1 MIRTLR
7 GMTVKCSDLFCLSCD
22 LGIPN
27 RISIRL
33 VYFWTKEYYCASIRV
48 LAIFGSVSRS
58 FECEI
63 ATPAFK
69 NRHKIATFL
78 AQIATFAS
86 NNVEKWSSFYCHC
99 IFMWQSFWKMWHFRR
114 KSGILSWQNQIDGVY
129 TRKNTKIM
137 GFYALKKS
145 PLEKNWSPLDPKN
158 RHGGDKSPQL
168 VTLIFIY
175 F

>member
-1 MIRTLR
+1 MK
-7 GMTVKCSDLFCLSCD
+7 MTELACFF
-22 LGIPN
+22 IPFEPG
-27 RISIRL
+27 R
-33 VYFWTKEYYCASIRV
+33 
-48 LAIFGSVSRS
+48 SVSRS

-69 NRHKIATFL
+69 NRHKIATQKFLKIATFL
-78 AQIATFAS
+78 AQIATFVS
-86 NNVEKWSSFYCHC
+86 NNVEKWSSSYSHC
-99 IFMWQSFWKMWHFRR
+99 IWMWQSFWKMWHFRR

-129 TRKNTKIM
+129 TQKNTKIM

-158 RHGGDKSPQL
+158 RHGGDKSPL
-168 VTLIFIY
+168 LDTLIACY

>member
-1 MIRTLR
+1 MPIATF
-7 GMTVKCSDLFCLSCD
+7 V
-22 LGIPN
+22 
-27 RISIRL
+27 
-33 VYFWTKEYYCASIRV
+33 
-48 LAIFGSVSRS
+48 SVSRS

-69 NRHKIATFL
+69 NRHKIATQKFLKIATFL
-78 AQIATFAS
+78 AQIATFVS
-86 NNVEKWSSFYCHC
+86 NNVEKWSSFYFHC

-129 TRKNTKIM
+129 TQKNTKIM

-158 RHGGDKSPQL
+158 RHGGDKSPLLDTLLFFLWIRDRIIKHELKNQNY
-168 VTLIFIY
+168 LIFFIGPIWLIVQVCLLKSI
-175 F
+175 

>member
-1 MIRTLR
+1 MIFKIDFSL
-7 GMTVKCSDLFCLSCD
+7 CLH
-22 LGIPN
+22 
-27 RISIRL
+27 
-33 VYFWTKEYYCASIRV
+33 FT
-48 LAIFGSVSRS
+48 FTFSVSRS

-69 NRHKIATFL
+69 NRHKIATQKFLKIATFL
-78 AQIATFAS
+78 AQIATFVS
-86 NNVEKWSSFYCHC
+86 NNVEKWSSFYFHC

-158 RHGGDKSPQL
+158 RHGGDKSPL
-168 VTLIFIY
+168 LDTLQFGIFFYDFCISVY
-175 F
+175 RVHFFRWPIQFIF